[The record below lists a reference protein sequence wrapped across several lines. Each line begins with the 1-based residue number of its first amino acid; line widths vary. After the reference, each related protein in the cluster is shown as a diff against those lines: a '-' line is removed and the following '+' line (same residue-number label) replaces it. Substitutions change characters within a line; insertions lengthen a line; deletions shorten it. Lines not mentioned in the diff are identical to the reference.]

1 MCVCVCVCG
10 VRVCTCGRKR
20 ARNRMR
26 GYVCV
31 CTRVRAYLRWS
42 VPDEDRHDQCPGQRD
57 GAGLQRLD
65 ALDVRYFCVDLFFVE
80 K

>member
-1 MCVCVCVCG
+1 MRTYTHAT
-10 VRVCTCGRKR
+10 VRRS
-20 ARNRMR
+20 MP
-26 GYVCV
+26 VCV
-31 CTRVRAYLRWS
+31 CTKVRAFGRWN